1 MTPQEM
7 DRALAEVMG
16 WELRLVSNC
25 FNTYFS
31 NRECWCSGT
40 EVLYACEDW
49 HPTYDWNQMM
59 QCVEKVSEKKKLVF
73 RLTIAGKH
81 SSAIFYGERKEGKP
95 CSDTIGATKKHPLL
109 AIGEAVLRVAGKW
122 GE

>member
-1 MTPQEM
+1 MDKQEM

-49 HPTYDWNQMM
+49 HPTSDWNQMM
-59 QCVEKVSEKKKLVF
+59 QVVKKIMENGWYLL
-73 RLTIAGKH
+73 LTIGQNITIANFQRVHVDKGL
-81 SSAIFYGERKEGKP
+81 IGDERAE
-95 CSDTIGATKKHPLL
+95 TKDPLL
-109 AIGEAVLRVAGKW
+109 AIGEAVLRAAGKW